1 MRIVS
6 PLKSLAVTLSDLECF
21 RTQACSSV
29 HMDLVRIGATWYAV
43 HAPKQEGV
51 FYAISRDHALH
62 DNGKHSVLLSW

>member
-1 MRIVS
+1 M
-6 PLKSLAVTLSDLECF
+6 TLSDLECF

-51 FYAISRDHALH
+51 FYAISGDHVLH
-62 DNGKHSVLLSW
+62 DNGKYSVLLSW